1 MLKWVAMEPTEGKPL
16 PEPNPVTYR
25 RHRREMFRQVIL
37 PLIITMVIVLILAGL
52 TLTGDDLILAKGAE
66 VATIWLIMPMLVLIL
81 VLFALSAGAIYGLLR
96 LMQFLPRYT
105 RLIQDNLIVL
115 RDQIGAI
122 NDKALEPIFR
132 IETMKAS
139 LRGLVR
145 SMRRK

>member
-1 MLKWVAMEPTEGKPL
+1 
-16 PEPNPVTYR
+16 
-25 RHRREMFRQVIL
+25 
-37 PLIITMVIVLILAGL
+37 MVIVLILAGL